1 METLDFQAWVYSQV
15 EVKQHFVNGGVWN
28 FPCVL
33 FGMPHTIR
41 GYSNGNGGIFY
52 LDFKVLESGEEEIC
66 ISSNLINQC
75 NGDNKEALKLR
86 VVEFFVSCID
96 NDRKRKLLS
105 EYNRSFGGGISLFL
119 SMRDKNPQVMSAK
132 ELINQKNEMWECE
145 EAIKDVD
152 KLKEDI
158 LKDYEK
164 YSQMLKAQIEKK
176 LEKVL
181 NLKKVK
187 RIRKIKE
194 EEK

>member
-1 METLDFQAWVYSQV
+1 MDLMDFQAWVYSQI
-15 EVKQHFVNGGVWN
+15 EVKPHFVNGGVWN

-33 FGMPHTIR
+33 FGMPHTIK
-41 GYSNGNGGIFY
+41 GYSNGSGGIFY
-52 LDFKVLESGEEEIC
+52 LDFKVLESGEEEIFV
-66 ISSNLINQC
+66 SNGLIAQC
-75 NGDNKEALKLR
+75 NGDRYEALKIR

-119 SMRDKNPQVMSAK
+119 AMRDKNPQVMSAK
-132 ELINQKNEMWECE
+132 ELINQKNELWECE
-145 EAIKDVD
+145 EIIKDGD

-181 NLKKVK
+181 NLKRVK
-187 RIRKIKE
+187 RIKKIKNE
-194 EEK
+194 GK